1 MKRFTQKHREK
12 AKNAEKEQSKKKQT
26 NRCRRVNV
34 YRKRMFL
41 TELNA
46 GKDKKEEN
54 NAAIIA

>member
-1 MKRFTQKHREK
+1 MKKQKK
-12 AKNAEKEQSKKKQT
+12 AEKEQSKKKQT
-26 NRCRRVNV
+26 QRCRRVNV